1 MSCVVVPVVGCIPE
15 GVFQSAVENVAAPV
29 AQAISFGSDPAGY
42 VAQKLQTGANG
53 LATGILPAL
62 KDATEPDLSAQWFI
76 STYKVSFAL
85 AILLWSFLLIYNLVQ
100 YSRRQ
105 VSGDDV
111 LESFTV
117 YSPIFIIGAVFGPML
132 GQLLVRLSGALTDG
146 LIAWGVAKSS
156 ATTTKGLST
165 LIGGD
170 PNAMLGGSFVAILI
184 YALMIL
190 ALLMALVI
198 LLIMLVTLLFS
209 GSVFSLGLVWL
220 TKAKDRSKGLKLAQ
234 VWAGVL
240 FAQPLLFLMLGAALS
255 MATGS
260 TFGTLAGQNGSPG
273 LRTLVGLLVAAI
285 ALIIAT
291 TSPAMLLKFAPVG
304 PTDASPGGPGLGRIP
319 TGKKGGSGRGG
330 AGESSDS
337 NGQLAQVA
345 QNNAQRGGGAGD
357 STGITATSTGGSGG
371 GGLAQVGAGSGG
383 AAGAGASGGAAAGGT
398 AAAGAKAGAA
408 GGPAGMAA
416 GAAVA
421 GAAGKAKEGAEAAS
435 EAAGDAAESAAS
447 AGDSG
452 SQDSS
457 GLADVAEQSGAG
469 VDSTGAAADGARG
482 EGGSLPAPSGE
493 PVIPDA
499 VPPEPVGGSLSGVTG
514 GSAEG
519 DPGPDRSTDS
529 TGAAGGGSDAGADGD
544 GSWPA
549 PTGKPVAQAQQSGG
563 GFGQLVGQV
572 ASAAGGVAS
581 YAAKASNTVAGIA
594 QAAAGHAEEQ
604 MDHHKDA
611 PRAHR

>member
-1 MSCVVVPVVGCIPE
+1 MANCDDWFFALTTPCVVTK
-15 GVFQSAVENVAAPV
+15 GVTTVAAPV

-62 KDATEPDLSAQWFI
+62 KNATEPDLSAQWFI

-105 VSGDDV
+105 VSGDEV

-132 GQLLVRLSGALTDG
+132 GQLLVRLSGSLTDG

-156 ATTTKGLST
+156 ATTTKGLSV

-260 TFGTLAGQNGSPG
+260 TFGTLTGQNGSPG
-273 LRTLVGLLVAAI
+273 LKTLVGLLVAAI

-304 PTDASPGGPGLGRIP
+304 PTDATPGGPGLGKIP

-345 QNNAQRGGGAGD
+345 QNNAQRGGD
-357 STGITATSTGGSGG
+357 G

-383 AAGAGASGGAAAGGT
+383 GAVGAGAGGGAAGAGAGGGAAAGGT

-421 GAAGKAKEGAEAAS
+421 GAVGKAKEGAEAAS
-435 EAAGDAAESAAS
+435 KAAGDAAESAAS
-447 AGDSG
+447 TGDSGG
-452 SQDSS
+452 SQDST
-457 GLADVAEQSGAG
+457 GLADVAGQSSAG
-469 VDSTGAAADGARG
+469 EDSTGAAADGANG
-482 EGGSLPAPSGE
+482 AGGSLPSPSGE

-499 VPPEPVGGSLSGVTG
+499 AAPEPVGGSLSDVTG
-514 GSAEG
+514 ASTSG
-519 DPGPDRSTDS
+519 DPGPDSSANSTSAAAGSDGS
-529 TGAAGGGSDAGADGD
+529 AGGGRSWPTGD
-544 GSWPA
+544 GVA
-549 PTGKPVAQAQQSGG
+549 PAQQPGG
-563 GFGQLVGQV
+563 GFGQMAGQ
-572 ASAAGGVAS
+572 AAALAGGVAS
-581 YAAKASNTVAGIA
+581 YAAKASNTMAVVA